1 MKVENKVAGS
11 RVLHKSNCHSRVRK
25 SFTNKFGDIITLFGT
40 HGFEWSV
47 GVQKKKS
54 CCMTI
59 TTFPKGRVDALAYY
73 NKVCRA

>member
-1 MKVENKVAGS
+1 MKEENKITRS
-11 RVLHKSNCHSRVRK
+11 RILHKQNCSSKVRK

-47 GVQKKKS
+47 GVQKKS

-59 TTFPKGRVDALAYY
+59 TTFPKGRIDALAYY
-73 NKVCRA
+73 NKLCKA